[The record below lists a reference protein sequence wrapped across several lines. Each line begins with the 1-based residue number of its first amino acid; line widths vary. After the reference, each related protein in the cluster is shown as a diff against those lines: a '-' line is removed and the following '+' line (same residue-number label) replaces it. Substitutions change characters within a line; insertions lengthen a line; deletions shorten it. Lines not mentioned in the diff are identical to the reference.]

1 MSIHQPG
8 HFIALHH
15 SGHHISEVHPQASQA
30 LSSISTAFP
39 SRTLSPI
46 QLPQATPPMMSPPTM
61 SPTMMSPSPIAPP
74 TPYMTPKA
82 SPPILQQPATFQPQV
97 QPQAS
102 MPIPQA
108 QSVRPVVSTQQ
119 SAPVSA
125 PRPAAPQTRHSS
137 GLGRFFSDTASG
149 ALSSIIATDITNATS
164 GTGVMMVGGGV
175 GTVSAVVEEGK
186 ADTEVTGIVQ

>member
-1 MSIHQPG
+1 
-8 HFIALHH
+8 
-15 SGHHISEVHPQASQA
+15 
-30 LSSISTAFP
+30 
-39 SRTLSPI
+39 
-46 QLPQATPPMMSPPTM
+46 
-61 SPTMMSPSPIAPP
+61 
-74 TPYMTPKA
+74 
-82 SPPILQQPATFQPQV
+82 
-97 QPQAS
+97 

>member
-1 MSIHQPG
+1 
-8 HFIALHH
+8 
-15 SGHHISEVHPQASQA
+15 
-30 LSSISTAFP
+30 
-39 SRTLSPI
+39 
-46 QLPQATPPMMSPPTM
+46 
-61 SPTMMSPSPIAPP
+61 
-74 TPYMTPKA
+74 
-82 SPPILQQPATFQPQV
+82 
-97 QPQAS
+97 

-164 GTGVMMVGGGV
+164 GTGGDDGGGWGGDSV
-175 GTVSAVVEEGK
+175 GCGGGGESGY
-186 ADTEVTGIVQ
+186 